1 MHRKT
6 SEIKVISLNPIHIH
20 KATFSK
26 KYQFGSK
33 EKKSYFDEIVKQA
46 EKNQTKL
53 HLLQLDNKDIGF
65 VALSAQCSDQKG
77 SKKKYLNID
86 YLFVDDQYRKESIE
100 ALQQKASEY
109 LIDIVIRIAL
119 EIKNFVPIAYIAAE
133 PAHKDLESLYTNK
146 QFIKLENTKHI
157 FFLKL
162 D

>member
-1 MHRKT
+1 MHRET
-6 SEIKVISLNPIHIH
+6 SEIKVISLNSNHIH

-33 EKKSYFDEIVKQA
+33 ENKNYFNEIVKQA

-53 HLLQLDNKDIGF
+53 HLLQIDDKEIGF

-77 SKKKYLNID
+77 SRKKYLNID
-86 YLFVDDQYRKESIE
+86 YLFVDDQYRKESVE
-100 ALQQKASEY
+100 ALQQKVSEY

-119 EIKNFVPIAYIAAE
+119 EIKSFVPIAYIAAE
-133 PAHKDLESLYTNK
+133 PAHKDLEPLYTSK
-146 QFIKLENTKHI
+146 QFIKLENTKNI
-157 FFLKL
+157 FFFKL

>member
-1 MHRKT
+1 LHRKT

-53 HLLQLDNKDIGF
+53 HLLQ
-65 VALSAQCSDQKG
+65 
-77 SKKKYLNID
+77 
-86 YLFVDDQYRKESIE
+86 
-100 ALQQKASEY
+100 
-109 LIDIVIRIAL
+109 
-119 EIKNFVPIAYIAAE
+119 P
-133 PAHKDLESLYTNK
+133 HKDLESLYTNK

>member
-1 MHRKT
+1 LHRKT
-6 SEIKVISLNPIHIH
+6 SEIRIVGLNASDIHPSV
-20 KATFSK
+20 FSK

-33 EKKSYFDEIVKQA
+33 ENKTYFDEIIKQA
-46 EKNQTKL
+46 QKNQTKL
-53 HLLQLDNKDIGF
+53 HLLELDDKNIGF
-65 VALSAQCSDQKG
+65 IALSMQCSNQKK

-86 YLFVDDQYRKESIE
+86 YLFVDDQYRKESVE

-133 PAHKDLESLYTNK
+133 PAHKDLEPLYTSK
-146 QFIKLENTKHI
+146 QFIKLESTKHI
-157 FFLKL
+157 FFFKL